1 MIILSLI
8 NNEKSPMITKK
19 RDKDRNKKP
28 HENHVALLIAL
39 RLLLRKGSII
49 NR

>member
-8 NNEKSPMITKK
+8 NNEKSPIITKK

-28 HENHVALLIAL
+28 HENHAAL
-39 RLLLRKGSII
+39 II
-49 NR
+49 FTVL